1 MKCFESLGVSSR
13 MKIYNYLKESGENPV
28 GEVVKKM
35 KLTQP
40 TVSYHLKEMKKIGLL
55 KSYKQG
61 KEVHYS
67 INKSCPFGS
76 VGCTLWQ

>member
-1 MKCFESLGVSSR
+1 VKCFESLGVSSR

-28 GEVVKKM
+28 REVVKKM

-61 KEVHYS
+61 KEVYYS
-67 INKSCPFGS
+67 VNKSCPSGS
-76 VGCTLWQ
+76 VGCALWQ